1 MPKKLRG
8 TYTVTVTPFTEDGRR
23 IAAAALRRLIEFQVT
38 EGIHGLIPLGSTG
51 ESLSVTDDERDEV
64 VETVVKQA
72 AGRVPVVP
80 GCTAEN
86 TNDAIRYA
94 RSAER
99 LGADGIMVMT
109 PYYAALDEEEIVV
122 HFTRIGEAVSIPVML
137 YNHPVSGGFDL
148 TPPVVERLSHV
159 DTIRYIK
166 ESTIDVRRVTQIRR
180 LCGDRMTVFGGYL
193 GFESFVV
200 GAEGWVAVCAN
211 VAPRVSAEVFTLAVD
226 KQDLPGAQK
235 AFHHVSPL
243 IDFLGDHLYVHG
255 MKAAFKMIAMP
266 MGDPRPPRLPLKPA
280 LAAQLRDILVGMGL
294 PLDEA
299 AVRRALKP

>member
-1 MPKKLRG
+1 MRKLRG

-23 IAAAALRRLIEFQVT
+23 IDAEALKRLIEFQVT

-51 ESLSVTDDERDEV
+51 EALSVSDEERDEV
-64 VETVVKQA
+64 VATVVKQA

-86 TNDAIRYA
+86 THDAIRYA
-94 RSAER
+94 RAAER
-99 LGADGIMVMT
+99 LGADGVMVMT
-109 PYYAALDEEEIVV
+109 PYYAALDEDEIVT
-122 HFTRIGEAVSIPVML
+122 HFTRIGEAISIPIML

-148 TPPVVERLSHV
+148 TPPVVKRLSEV
-159 DTIRYIK
+159 ATIRYIK

-200 GAEGWVAVCAN
+200 GAEGWFAVCAN
-211 VAPRVSAEVFTLAVD
+211 IAPRVSAEVFTLVVET
-226 KQDLPGAQK
+226 QDLAGAQK

-255 MKAAFKMIAMP
+255 MKAAFRMIGMP
-266 MGDPRPPRLPLKPA
+266 MGDPRPPRLRLKSA
-280 LAAQLRDILVGMGL
+280 LAAHLRDILIKMGFT
-294 PLDEA
+294 LDA
-299 AVRRALKP
+299 LAVRAALKA

>member
-1 MPKKLRG
+1 MRKLRG
-8 TYTVTVTPFTEDGRR
+8 TYTVTVTPFTDDGRR
-23 IAAAALRRLIEFQVT
+23 VDAAALRRLIEFQVT

-51 ESLSVTDDERDEV
+51 ESLSVRDDERDEV
-64 VETVVKQA
+64 VEVAVKQA

-94 RSAER
+94 RAAER
-99 LGADGIMVMT
+99 LGADGVMVMT
-109 PYYAALDEEEIVV
+109 PYYAALDEDEIVT
-122 HFTRIGEAVSIPVML
+122 HFTRIGEAISIPVML

-148 TPPVVERLSHV
+148 TPPVVKRLSEV
-159 DTIRYIK
+159 ATIRYIK
-166 ESTIDVRRVTQIRR
+166 ESTIDVRRVTQIQR

-211 VAPRVSAEVFTLAVD
+211 IAPRVSAEVFNLAVD
-226 KQDLPGAQK
+226 EQDLPGAQK
-235 AFHHVSPL
+235 AFHQVSPL

-255 MKAAFKMIAMP
+255 MKAAFRMIGMP
-266 MGDPRPPRLPLKPA
+266 MGDPRPPRLRLKPA
-280 LAAQLRDILVGMGL
+280 LAAQLRDILAGMGFT
-294 PLDEA
+294 LDER
-299 AVRRALKP
+299 AVRQALQP